1 MRIDLHLHSHYS
13 DGKATPAE
21 TVRCAYAAGVQLLA
35 LTDHD
40 AVGGLPEAEATA
52 DELGVRFIPG
62 VEFTATLRGADLH
75 ILGYFPAFPGRVVQ
89 QHLQRVQE
97 FRRRRMETA
106 LERLRQ
112 LGVQVERADVPAV
125 ACCESVTTMH
135 LAELLVQQGTASS
148 ARAAR
153 RKYLV
158 PGQGIVEPFDLPA
171 KEIID
176 VIHAGGGLAVW
187 AHPSRHEVS
196 EFFANL
202 LAEGLDGVEVRN
214 PRRRS
219 RFAYGWLHEN
229 KELLLTGGSDWHGEG
244 QPGVDADGL
253 QLGPL
258 LDWAQGKRKGKHEER
273 GIKT

>member
-1 MRIDLHLHSHYS
+1 MRIDLHLHSNYS
-13 DGKATPAE
+13 DGKATPEE
-21 TVRCAYAAGVQLLA
+21 TVRRAYTAGVQLLA

-40 AVGGLPEAEATA
+40 TVGGLPEAEATA
-52 DELGVRFIPG
+52 HELGLSFIPG

-75 ILGYFPAFPGRVVQ
+75 ILGYFPATPEFVVR

-97 FRRRRMETA
+97 FRRWRMDTA
-106 LERLRQ
+106 LERLRR
-112 LGVQVERADVPAV
+112 LGVPVERTDLPVL

-135 LAELLVQQGTASS
+135 LAELLVQRRAASS
-148 ARAAR
+148 VRAAR
-153 RKYLV
+153 RKYLAT
-158 PGQGIVEPFDLPA
+158 GQGIVEPFDLPA

-196 EFFANL
+196 EFFAHL

-214 PRRRS
+214 RRRRS
-219 RFAYGWLHEN
+219 WFAHGWLRER

-244 QPGVDADGL
+244 QLGVDADGL
-253 QLGPL
+253 RLGPL
-258 LDWAQGKRKGKHEER
+258 LDWAQRMRKGKDKGR
-273 GIKT
+273 GSKT